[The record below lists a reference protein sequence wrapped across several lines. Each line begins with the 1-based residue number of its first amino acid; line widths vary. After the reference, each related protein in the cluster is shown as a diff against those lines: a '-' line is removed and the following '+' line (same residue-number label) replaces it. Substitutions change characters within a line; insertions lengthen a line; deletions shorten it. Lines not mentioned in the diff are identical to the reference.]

1 MTDSPAPTAQTNNTQ
16 TDSTQTNST
25 QTNSTDATGKT
36 LLQLTGIKKSYDQTE
51 VLKDITLDIKHGEFL
66 TLLGPSGCG
75 KTTLL
80 RLIAGFEQPS
90 VGKIQLDGMQMAGLP
105 ADKRPVNTVFQQY
118 ALFPHMTVAQN
129 VAYGLKIKKVPKAEI
144 QTRVREMLA
153 MVQMEHLANRRPQDL
168 SGGQQQRVAIARAV
182 INRPKL
188 LLLDEPLSAL
198 DHKLRLQMQSEL
210 KRLQREVGITF
221 VFVTHDQEEALSM
234 SDRIAVMKDGRLQ
247 QIGTP
252 IQIYETPANLFTAK
266 FIGEANLFEAKVHGV
281 YPDQPDRN
289 GQITNGRIEVEV
301 CEAQDHTTDAP
312 HLRNLRRPDFANAVQ
327 VGDKVNLLLRPEDLR
342 IYDPKDETHT
352 GLLGRVI
359 ESNYKG
365 STLDS
370 IIELENGHIIK
381 ASEFFDEEDP
391 SFDYKMHEAVKVS
404 WVDGWEWLLPNDT
417 STSDGTADDAA
428 FNHAAAEVV
437 SADTMRGPNAMQKD
451 MD

>member
-1 MTDSPAPTAQTNNTQ
+1 MTTPSLNPHKNAAPSEASPV
-16 TDSTQTNST
+16 
-25 QTNSTDATGKT
+25 
-36 LLQLTGIKKSYDQTE
+36 LLQLTGIKKIYDQTE
-51 VLKDITLDIKHGEFL
+51 VLTDINLDIKHGEFL

-80 RLIAGFEQPS
+80 RLIAGFEQPNA
-90 VGKIQLDGMQMAGLP
+90 GAIYLDGAQMAGLS

-129 VAYGLKIKKVPKAEI
+129 VAYGLKLKKVPKDEI
-144 QTRVREMLA
+144 QTRVRDMLA
-153 MVQMEHLANRRPQDL
+153 MVQLEHLANRKPQDL

-210 KRLQREVGITF
+210 KRLQRELGITF

-234 SDRIAVMKDGRLQ
+234 SDRIAVMKDGRFQ

-252 IQIYETPANLFTAK
+252 IEIYETPANLFTAK
-266 FIGEANLFEAKVHGV
+266 FIGETNLFKAEVKGV
-281 YPDQPDRN
+281 YPDQPDRD
-289 GQITNGRIEVEV
+289 GKVTNGRIEVEV
-301 CEAQDHTTDAP
+301 CEVQAQEGPTT
-312 HLRNLRRPDFANAVQ
+312 LRNLRLPDFANGVQ
-327 VGDKVNLLLRPEDLR
+327 VGDIVNLLLRPEDLR
-342 IYDPKDETHT
+342 VYDPRDINHT

-370 IIELENGHIIK
+370 IIELTNGHVIK
-381 ASEFFDEEDP
+381 ASEFFDEDDP
-391 SFDYKMHEAVKVS
+391 SFDYKLDEAVKVS
-404 WVDGWEWLLPNDT
+404 WVDGWEWVLP
-417 STSDGTADDAA
+417 DDATA
-428 FNHAAAEVV
+428 VESNPV
-437 SADTMRGPNAMQKD
+437 QKD
-451 MD
+451 GS

>member
-1 MTDSPAPTAQTNNTQ
+1 MTTPSLNPHKNAAPSEASPV
-16 TDSTQTNST
+16 
-25 QTNSTDATGKT
+25 
-36 LLQLTGIKKSYDQTE
+36 LLQLTGIKKIYDQTE
-51 VLKDITLDIKHGEFL
+51 VLTDINLDIKHGEFL

-80 RLIAGFEQPS
+80 RLIAGFEQPNA
-90 VGKIQLDGMQMAGLP
+90 GAIYLDGAQMAGLS

-129 VAYGLKIKKVPKAEI
+129 VAYGLKLKKVPKDEI
-144 QTRVREMLA
+144 QTRVRDMLA
-153 MVQMEHLANRRPQDL
+153 MVQLEHLANRKPQDL

-210 KRLQREVGITF
+210 KRLQRELGITF

-234 SDRIAVMKDGRLQ
+234 SDRIAVIKDGRFQ

-252 IQIYETPANLFTAK
+252 IEIYETPANLFTAK
-266 FIGEANLFEAKVHGV
+266 FIGETNLFKAEVKGV
-281 YPDQPDRN
+281 YPDQPDRD
-289 GQITNGRIEVEV
+289 GKVTNGRIEVEV
-301 CEAQDHTTDAP
+301 CEAQAQEGPTT
-312 HLRNLRRPDFANAVQ
+312 LRNLRLPDFANGVQ
-327 VGDKVNLLLRPEDLR
+327 VGDIVNLLLRPEDLR
-342 IYDPKDETHT
+342 VYDPKDINHT

-370 IIELENGHIIK
+370 IIELTNGHVIK
-381 ASEFFDEEDP
+381 ASEFFDEDDP
-391 SFDYKMHEAVKVS
+391 SFDYKLDEAVKVS
-404 WVDGWEWLLPNDT
+404 WVDGWEWVLPDDT
-417 STSDGTADDAA
+417 TAVES
-428 FNHAAAEVV
+428 NPV
-437 SADTMRGPNAMQKD
+437 QKD
-451 MD
+451 GS

>member
-1 MTDSPAPTAQTNNTQ
+1 MTESNINLQTTPALPNP
-16 TDSTQTNST
+16 D
-25 QTNSTDATGKT
+25 KV
-36 LLQLTGIKKSYDQTE
+36 LLQLTGLQKIYDQTE
-51 VLKDITLDIKHGEFL
+51 VLKDINLDIQHGEFI

-80 RLIAGFEQPS
+80 RLIAGFEQPNA
-90 VGKIQLDGMQMAGLP
+90 GAIYLDGMQMAGLP

-129 VAYGLKIKKVPKAEI
+129 VAYGLKLKKVPKDEI

-153 MVQMEHLANRRPQDL
+153 MVQLEHLANRRPQDL

-210 KRLQREVGITF
+210 KRLQRELGITF

-234 SDRIAVMKDGRLQ
+234 SDRIAVMKDGRFQ

-252 IQIYETPANLFTAK
+252 IEIYETPANLFTAK
-266 FIGEANLFEAKVHGV
+266 FIGETNLFKAEVKGV
-281 YPDQPDRN
+281 YPEQPDRD
-289 GQITNGRIEVEV
+289 GRVTNGRIEVEV
-301 CEAQDHTTDAP
+301 CEAQAQEGPTT
-312 HLRNLRRPDFANAVQ
+312 LRNLRRPDFANDVQ
-327 VGDKVNLLLRPEDLR
+327 VGDIVNLLLRPEDLR
-342 IYDPKDETHT
+342 IYDPNDQEHS

-370 IIELENGHIIK
+370 IIELANGHIIK
-381 ASEFFDEEDP
+381 ASEFFDEDDP
-391 SFDYKMHEAVKVS
+391 SFDYKLNEGVKVS
-404 WVDGWEWLLPNDT
+404 WVDGWEWVLPEEDT
-417 STSDGTADDAA
+417 LDNRMDNSTSKLA
-428 FNHAAAEVV
+428 
-437 SADTMRGPNAMQKD
+437 SQKD
-451 MD
+451 VS

>member
-1 MTDSPAPTAQTNNTQ
+1 MTLSPTTANAAP
-16 TDSTQTNST
+16 S
-25 QTNSTDATGKT
+25 DALLTITG
-36 LLQLTGIKKSYDQTE
+36 LKKSYDQTE
-51 VLKDITLDIKHGEFL
+51 VLTDINLDIQHGEFL

-90 VGKIQLDGMQMAGLP
+90 AGTIQLDGVQMAGLS

-118 ALFPHMTVAQN
+118 ALFPHMSVAQN
-129 VAYGLKIKKVPKAEI
+129 VAYGLTLKKVPKDEI
-144 QTRVREMLA
+144 QMRVRAALA
-153 MVQMEHLANRRPQDL
+153 MVQLEHLADRKPQDL

-210 KRLQREVGITF
+210 KRLQRELGITF

-234 SDRIAVMKDGRLQ
+234 SDRIAVMKDGRFQ

-252 IQIYETPANLFTAK
+252 IEIYETPANLFTAK
-266 FIGEANLFEAKVHGV
+266 FIGETNLFKAEVKGV
-281 YPDQPDRN
+281 YPEQPDRD
-289 GQITNGRIEVEV
+289 GRVTNGRIEVKV
-301 CEAQDHTTDAP
+301 CEAQAQEGPTT
-312 HLRNLRRPDFANAVQ
+312 LRNLRRPDFANDVQ
-327 VGDKVNLLLRPEDLR
+327 VGDIVNLLLRPEDLR
-342 IYDPKDETHT
+342 IYDPNDQKHS

-370 IIELENGHIIK
+370 IIELTNGHIIK
-381 ASEFFDEEDP
+381 ASEFFDEDDP
-391 SFDYKMHEAVKVS
+391 SFDYKLNEGVKVS
-404 WVDGWEWLLPNDT
+404 WVDGWEWVLPEEDT
-417 STSDGTADDAA
+417 LDNGMNNSTSKLAA
-428 FNHAAAEVV
+428 
-437 SADTMRGPNAMQKD
+437 QKD
-451 MD
+451 IS

>member
-1 MTDSPAPTAQTNNTQ
+1 MTDSSSQIQT
-16 TDSTQTNST
+16 TDL
-25 QTNSTDATGKT
+25 DALLKITGLKKT
-36 LLQLTGIKKSYDQTE
+36 YDQTE
-51 VLKDITLDIKHGEFL
+51 VLTDINLNIKHGEFL

-90 VGKIQLDGMQMAGLP
+90 AGAIYLDGIQMAGLS

-118 ALFPHMTVAQN
+118 ALFPHMSVAQN
-129 VAYGLKIKKVPKAEI
+129 VAYGLKLKKVPKTEI
-144 QTRVREMLA
+144 QTRVRDILA

-198 DHKLRLQMQSEL
+198 DYKLRLQMQSEL
-210 KRLQREVGITF
+210 KRLQRELGITF

-234 SDRIAVMKDGRLQ
+234 SDRIAVMKDGRFQ

-252 IQIYETPANLFTAK
+252 IEIYENPANLFTAS
-266 FIGEANLFEAKVHGV
+266 FIGETNLFKAEVKGV
-281 YPDQPDRN
+281 YPEQPDRN
-289 GQITNGRIEVEV
+289 GQVTNGRIEVEV
-301 CEAQDHTTDAP
+301 CEAQSQNQAQAGPTT
-312 HLRNLRRPDFANAVQ
+312 LRNLRRPNFANDVK
-327 VGDKVNLLLRPEDLR
+327 VGDIVNLLLRPEDLR
-342 IYDPKDETHT
+342 IYEVDDSTHA

-370 IIELENGHIIK
+370 IIELDNGHVIK
-381 ASEFFDEEDP
+381 ASEFFDEDDP
-391 SFDYKMHEAVKVS
+391 SFDYKINEPVKVT
-404 WVDGWEWLLPNDT
+404 WVDGWEWVLPDDDSVDT
-417 STSDGTADDAA
+417 ETTQSKVFDMS
-428 FNHAAAEVV
+428 
-437 SADTMRGPNAMQKD
+437 SATHKGIR
-451 MD
+451 

>member
-1 MTDSPAPTAQTNNTQ
+1 MTETNVNLQTAPVSP
-16 TDSTQTNST
+16 NS
-25 QTNSTDATGKT
+25 DKA
-36 LLQLTGIKKSYDQTE
+36 LLQLTGLQKIYDQTE
-51 VLKDITLDIKHGEFL
+51 VLKDINLDIEHGEFI

-80 RLIAGFEQPS
+80 RLIAGFEQPNA
-90 VGKIQLDGMQMAGLP
+90 GAIYLDGIQMAGLP

-129 VAYGLKIKKVPKAEI
+129 VAYGLKLKKVPKDEI

-153 MVQMEHLANRRPQDL
+153 MVQLEHLANRRPQDL

-210 KRLQREVGITF
+210 KRLQRELGITF

-234 SDRIAVMKDGRLQ
+234 SDRIAVMKDGRFQ

-252 IQIYETPANLFTAK
+252 IEIYETPANLFTAK
-266 FIGEANLFEAKVHGV
+266 FIGETNLFKAEVKGV
-281 YPDQPDRN
+281 YPEQPDRD
-289 GQITNGRIEVEV
+289 GRVTNGRIEVEV
-301 CEAQDHTTDAP
+301 CEAQAQEGPTT
-312 HLRNLRRPDFANAVQ
+312 LRNLRRPDFANDVQ
-327 VGDKVNLLLRPEDLR
+327 VGDIVNLLLRPEDLR
-342 IYDPKDETHT
+342 IYDPNDKEHG

-370 IIELENGHIIK
+370 IIELTNGHIIK
-381 ASEFFDEEDP
+381 ASEFFDEDDP
-391 SFDYKMHEAVKVS
+391 SFDYKLNEGVKVS
-404 WVDGWEWLLPNDT
+404 WVDGWEWVLPEEDT
-417 STSDGTADDAA
+417 LASSIDNGLNNSPSKLAD
-428 FNHAAAEVV
+428 
-437 SADTMRGPNAMQKD
+437 QKD
-451 MD
+451 IS

>member
-1 MTDSPAPTAQTNNTQ
+1 MTDSSSQIQT
-16 TDSTQTNST
+16 TDL
-25 QTNSTDATGKT
+25 DALLKITGLKKT
-36 LLQLTGIKKSYDQTE
+36 YDQTE
-51 VLKDITLDIKHGEFL
+51 VLTDINLNIKHGEFL

-90 VGKIQLDGMQMAGLP
+90 AGAIYLDGIQMAGLS

-118 ALFPHMTVAQN
+118 ALFPHMSVAQN
-129 VAYGLKIKKVPKAEI
+129 VAYGLKLKKVPKTEI
-144 QTRVREMLA
+144 QTRVRDILA

-198 DHKLRLQMQSEL
+198 DYKLRLQMQSEL
-210 KRLQREVGITF
+210 KRLQRELGITF

-234 SDRIAVMKDGRLQ
+234 SDRIAVMKDGRFQ

-252 IQIYETPANLFTAK
+252 IEIYENPANLFTAS
-266 FIGEANLFEAKVHGV
+266 FIGETNLFKAEVKGV
-281 YPDQPDRN
+281 YPEQPDRN
-289 GQITNGRIEVEV
+289 GQVTNGRIEVEV
-301 CEAQDHTTDAP
+301 CEAQLQNQAQAGPTT
-312 HLRNLRRPDFANAVQ
+312 LRNLRRPNFANDVK
-327 VGDKVNLLLRPEDLR
+327 VGDIVNLLLRPEDLR
-342 IYDPKDETHT
+342 IYEVDDSAHA

-370 IIELENGHIIK
+370 IIELDNGHIIK
-381 ASEFFDEEDP
+381 ASEFFDEDDP
-391 SFDYKMHEAVKVS
+391 SFDYKINEPVKVT
-404 WVDGWEWLLPNDT
+404 WVDGWEWVLPDDDSVDT
-417 STSDGTADDAA
+417 DANTENSTETAQTKVFDI
-428 FNHAAAEVV
+428 
-437 SADTMRGPNAMQKD
+437 SNATHKGIR
-451 MD
+451 

>member
-1 MTDSPAPTAQTNNTQ
+1 MTDPSP
-16 TDSTQTNST
+16 STHKTSASPQN
-25 QTNSTDATGKT
+25 DKT
-36 LLQLTGIKKSYDQTE
+36 LLQLSGIKKTYDQTE
-51 VLKDITLDIKHGEFL
+51 VLKDINLDIKHGEFL

-80 RLIAGFEQPS
+80 RLIAGFEQPNA
-90 VGKIQLDGMQMAGLP
+90 GTIYLDGVQMAGLS

-118 ALFPHMTVAQN
+118 ALFPHMSVAQN

-144 QTRVREMLA
+144 QARVSEMLA
-153 MVQMEHLANRRPQDL
+153 MVQLEHLANRKPQDL

-210 KRLQREVGITF
+210 KRLQRELGITF

-234 SDRIAVMKDGRLQ
+234 SDRIAVMKDGMFQ

-252 IQIYETPANLFTAK
+252 IEIYETPANLFTAK
-266 FIGEANLFEAKVHGV
+266 FIGETNLFRAEVKGV
-281 YPDQPDRN
+281 YPDLPDRDGN
-289 GQITNGRIEVEV
+289 VTNGRIEVEV
-301 CEAQDHTTDAP
+301 CEAQAQEGPTT
-312 HLRNLRRPDFANAVQ
+312 LRNLRRPNFANDVQ
-327 VGDKVNLLLRPEDLR
+327 VGDIVNLLLRPEDLR
-342 IYDPKDETHT
+342 IYDPRDNEHS

-370 IIELENGHIIK
+370 IIELANGHIIK
-381 ASEFFDEEDP
+381 ASEFFDEDDP
-391 SFDYKMHEAVKVS
+391 SFDYKLNEGVKVS
-404 WVDGWEWLLPNDT
+404 WVDGWEWVLPED
-417 STSDGTADDAA
+417 ADHTNKAT
-428 FNHAAAEVV
+428 V
-437 SADTMRGPNAMQKD
+437 QKD
-451 MD
+451 GS